1 MGMRKY
7 YEAYDERYRRI
18 HELGH
23 TWAFDV
29 PTPVVLETLREL
41 GIDKSEPILELGCG
55 EGRDARRVLE
65 AGYALTA
72 SDISEEAIAFLKRE
86 LPEFENNFIVL
97 DCINGDHN
105 EKYAFIYAVALL
117 HMLVDDEDRA
127 AFYRFIRIHLKDGG
141 LALVL
146 SMESRGFEIRTDPK
160 EAFELREKE
169 HFSGKVSVAATSC
182 RTVSA
187 EDFEREIE
195 RCGFSVVENGVTE
208 APPEFDRM
216 LFALIKPNEQPADI
230 GAIKKRRAKRTE
242 NK

>member
-1 MGMRKY
+1 MRKY

-18 HELGH
+18 HEKGY
-23 TWAFDV
+23 TWVFDV
-29 PTPVVLETLREL
+29 PTPIVLETLIEQ
-41 GIDKSEPILELGCG
+41 GIGKDEPILELGCG

-72 SDISEEAIAFLKRE
+72 SDISKEAIAFLKRE
-86 LPEFENNFIVL
+86 LPEFEESFIVL
-97 DCINGDHN
+97 DCVNGEHS

-117 HMLVDDEDRA
+117 HMLVEDGDRA
-127 AFYRFIRIHLKDGG
+127 AFYRFIRDHLKEGG

-146 SMESRGFEIRTDPK
+146 SMESRGFEIRTDPA

-187 EDFEREIE
+187 GEFEREIE
-195 RCGFSVVENGVTE
+195 LCGLFTVKSGVTE
-208 APPEFDRM
+208 APPEFDR
-216 LFALIKPNEQPADI
+216 LLYALIRP
-230 GAIKKRRAKRTE
+230 KK
-242 NK
+242 